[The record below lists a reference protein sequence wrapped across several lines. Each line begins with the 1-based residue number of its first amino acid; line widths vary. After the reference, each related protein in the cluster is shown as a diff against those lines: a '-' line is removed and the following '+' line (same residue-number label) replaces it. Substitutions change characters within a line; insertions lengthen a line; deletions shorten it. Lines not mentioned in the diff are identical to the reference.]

1 MKINKCLSQVQAVVH
16 KIIFIVAL
24 LDRDS
29 NYLQKS
35 KWAVC
40 TYFKSAKLVK
50 KVNQNYFLNG
60 KQTHFLII
68 DF

>member
-24 LDRDS
+24 LEILITFKSQNGQCIYFTIS
-29 NYLQKS
+29 NIGKKRKS
-35 KWAVC
+35 KLVFERKIDAL
-40 TYFKSAKLVK
+40 FKK
-50 KVNQNYFLNG
+50 
-60 KQTHFLII
+60 I

>member
-24 LDRDS
+24 LEILITFK
-29 NYLQKS
+29 NQNGQ
-35 KWAVC
+35 C
-40 TYFKSAKLVK
+40 TYFTSSKIGKKSKSKLVFERKIDALFK
-50 KVNQNYFLNG
+50 K
-60 KQTHFLII
+60 I

>member
-24 LDRDS
+24 LEILITFKS
-29 NYLQKS
+29 QNGQFTYFTISKIGKKS
-35 KWAVC
+35 K
-40 TYFKSAKLVK
+40 SKLVFERKIDALLK
-50 KVNQNYFLNG
+50 K
-60 KQTHFLII
+60 I

>member
-50 KVNQNYFLNG
+50 KSKSKLFFERKTDALFNY
-60 KQTHFLII
+60 
-68 DF
+68 